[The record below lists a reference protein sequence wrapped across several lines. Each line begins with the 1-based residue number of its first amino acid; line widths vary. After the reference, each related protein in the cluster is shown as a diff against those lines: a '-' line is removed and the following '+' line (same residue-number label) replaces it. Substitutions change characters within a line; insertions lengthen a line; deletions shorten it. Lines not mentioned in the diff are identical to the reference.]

1 MPDYNLSE
9 GQAFQRSILE
19 RVREMERTLDREVL
33 AYYQADPVDSFQDA
47 QENFRGL
54 HRYLRSAYKTLD
66 SILDDIER
74 RPEFRS

>member
-1 MPDYNLSE
+1 MPEYNLQE

-19 RVREMERTLDREVL
+19 RVRVMERTLDREVL

-54 HRYLRSAYKTLD
+54 HRYLKGAYKTLD
-66 SILDDIER
+66 GILDDLER